1 MHQVAKLTLKEK
13 RELEDQRLME
23 EFAGLDPANLSYD
36 YFKHMVS
43 LSMLTLGGVLGL
55 SESFLAGK
63 VTFAELMIPCTP
75 IAIAGL
81 LALQCQADIVQ
92 IVRGRK
98 SPTVYVRWGHRMVSS
113 LLGLGVGSFFYLI
126 SKAI

>member
-1 MHQVAKLTLKEK
+1 MTKLTLKDR
-13 RELEDQRLME
+13 REVENQRLTE
-23 EFAGLDPANLSYD
+23 EFASLDPGTISYD

-43 LSMLTLGGVLGL
+43 LSLVTRGGVLGL

-63 VTFAELMIPCTP
+63 VSFAQLMIPCAP
-75 IAIAGL
+75 IALAGM

-98 SPTVYVRWGHRMVSS
+98 EATLYLRWGHRLVSG
-113 LLGLGVGSFFYLI
+113 LLGLGVGAFLVVL

>member
-1 MHQVAKLTLKEK
+1 MTKLSLKEK
-13 RELEDQRLME
+13 RELENQRIME
-23 EFAGLDPANLSYD
+23 EFSTLDPANLSYD

-43 LSMLTLGGVLGL
+43 LSLVTLGGVLGL

-81 LALQCQADIVQ
+81 LALQCQSDIVQ
-92 IVRGRK
+92 IARGRK
-98 SPTVYVRWGHRMVSS
+98 SATVYVRWGHRLVSG
-113 LLGLGVGSFFYLI
+113 LLGAGVGAFLFLI